1 MCCFLSESPC
11 WSQWVQASWI
21 PSLFSW
27 VFLISPFISYLIL
40 YWHAWLRTHSSF
52 AFNELLVSGQ
62 HDYFVWTILLK
73 FSKSIYFF
81 LYVFLFVICYD
92 YTRDSICNIL
102 RVNIL
107 RLIKTELLLR
117 RPEVYRSKMLNLKV
131 VDAWFK
137 IPLLENGLLLY
148 GRKNNFSSILLGF
161 WLQAPPDVI
170 KYIIKRKKQIEV

>member
-1 MCCFLSESPC
+1 MHDLEHIVALLLMSCWFLDNMITLSEP
-11 WSQWVQASWI
+11 
-21 PSLFSW
+21 F
-27 VFLISPFISYLIL
+27 FLNL
-40 YWHAWLRTHSSF
+40 AK
-52 AFNELLVSGQ
+52 VS
-62 HDYFVWTILLK
+62 I
-73 FSKSIYFF
+73 FF

-117 RPEVYRSKMLNLKV
+117 RPEVYRSKMLNLQV
-131 VDAWFK
+131 VGAWFK

-170 KYIIKRKKQIEV
+170 KYIIKREKQIEV